1 MTEEEGDDPFDALAV
16 DPRID
21 RAMRWRLLLG
31 RHGTDALPV
40 QPGLGRPDGEG
51 GGIRP
56 RDLESAL
63 DAGQEIEKV
72 LDFIYDREFAKRSHR
87 QAGKGSGSGLTIPA
101 WLSGVRDLFP
111 REAAEVIERD
121 ALHRYGLT
129 ELVTDPEILSRAEPT
144 TDLLKAI
151 VQFKHLMKGPVL
163 EIARQRVREIVDRI
177 RAELETDCQPALTGP
192 ARPAGGPAKK
202 SFRNVDWTRTIRRN
216 LKNYDP
222 ETQQLVADRIDY
234 RHRAQDRSRWRI
246 VISVDQSGSM
256 TDSLIHAAV
265 MAGIFAHLP
274 AVSVNLVLWDHRI
287 VDMTEHAGDPL
298 EILMGVQLGGGTDM
312 LPALQYCSA
321 LVTEPARTLFVLL
334 SDFYVWGDRAEILAH
349 CEELSAAGVRG
360 IGLCALDSGGTPIH
374 DAQFARELADRG
386 WFVGALTPRR
396 LAEHVGRILR
406 G

>member
-1 MTEEEGDDPFDALAV
+1 MTDEFEV

-31 RHGTDALPV
+31 RHGADALPV
-40 QPGLGRPDGEG
+40 SGMGRPDADG
-51 GGIRP
+51 GGVP
-56 RDLESAL
+56 PPDLEHAMNQADEL
-63 DAGQEIEKV
+63 EKV

-87 QAGKGSGSGLTIPA
+87 QAARGSGAGLTIPA

-111 REAAEVIERD
+111 REAAEVLERD

-129 ELVTDPEILSRAEPT
+129 ELVTDPEILARAEPS

-163 EIARQRVREIVDRI
+163 EIARARVREIVDRI

-192 ARPAGGPAKK
+192 VRPAGGPAVR

-216 LKNYDP
+216 LKNYDT
-222 ETQQLVADRIDY
+222 ETQRLVADRIDY
-234 RHRAQDRSRWRI
+234 RNRAQDRSRWRI

-256 TDSLIHAAV
+256 TDSLIHSAV
-265 MAGIFAHLP
+265 MAGIFAGLP
-274 AVSVNLVLWDHRI
+274 SVTVNLVLWDHRI
-287 VDMTEHAGDPL
+287 VDMSEHVRDPL
-298 EILMGVQLGGGTDM
+298 EILMNVQLGGGTDM

-321 LVTEPARTLFVLL
+321 LVTEPARTLYVLL
-334 SDFYVWGDRAEILAH
+334 SDFYVWGDRAEILGH

-360 IGLCALDSGGTPIH
+360 IGLCALDSSGTPVH

-396 LAEHVGRILR
+396 LAEHVGRILK